1 MKKIDLGIIGYGDHF
16 ERNIYPSLSKIKNIN
31 IKAVLNRTKKKNFLK
46 NTKFYTNANQF
57 YNQKIDMVYISV
69 PNQLHE
75 YYILQSLKKNIHV
88 MCEKPFVTS
97 TKKFIEIKKLAKK
110 KNLLIFESFMYKFHK
125 LFKFLD
131 NILKSKK
138 LKVEYLIGNFR
149 FPFLNKKNNRYF
161 SNLGNGF
168 FWDAACYL
176 LSFDNYF
183 FSDFKKSII
192 INKQFIEKKIVHRGN
207 IFIKSNKISRYY
219 FWGDGQKYSNNI
231 EIFFENGSMFL
242 PFFFSKPKNKTIQI
256 EIFNNYKKLKKK
268 FKNEDQFKNMF
279 TFVFQ
284 NFHKKKFRDEN
295 IKLIENQINFLKKIL
310 MNNSK

>member
-1 MKKIDLGIIGYGDHF
+1 
-16 ERNIYPSLSKIKNIN
+16 
-31 IKAVLNRTKKKNFLK
+31 
-46 NTKFYTNANQF
+46 
-57 YNQKIDMVYISV
+57 
-69 PNQLHE
+69 
-75 YYILQSLKKNIHV
+75 
-88 MCEKPFVTS
+88 
-97 TKKFIEIKKLAKK
+97 
-110 KNLLIFESFMYKFHK
+110 
-125 LFKFLD
+125 
-131 NILKSKK
+131 
-138 LKVEYLIGNFR
+138 VEG
-149 FPFLNKKNNRYF
+149 
-161 SNLGNGF
+161 
-168 FWDAACYL
+168 
-176 LSFDNYF
+176 
-183 FSDFKKSII
+183 
-192 INKQFIEKKIVHRGN
+192 GN